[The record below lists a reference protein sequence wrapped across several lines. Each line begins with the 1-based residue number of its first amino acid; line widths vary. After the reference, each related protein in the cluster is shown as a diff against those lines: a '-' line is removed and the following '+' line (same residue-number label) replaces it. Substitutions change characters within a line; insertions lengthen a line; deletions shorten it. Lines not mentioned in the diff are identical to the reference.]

1 MDTNINTIPLKK
13 PYRDGMVHFILSNSY
28 TVFLF
33 AVVLGVIFDMIVPID
48 IFNTPI
54 YQYGGLILIMIGSI
68 LVYWA
73 QSSSYHSKV
82 EMKKDK
88 TERNFAKGPY
98 KYSRNPTHIGLTLL
112 TLGLGFVINS
122 LFSVI
127 FIIITSLVTKAIFLK
142 KEEDLLEEEYGQV
155 YTDYKKKVNSWL

>member
-1 MDTNINTIPLKK
+1 MDTNINTVPLKK
-13 PYRDGMVHFILSNSY
+13 PYRDGMIHFILSNSY
-28 TVFLF
+28 TIFLF

-127 FIIITSLVTKAIFLK
+127 FIIITSLITKAIFLK

>member
-1 MDTNINTIPLKK
+1 MDTNVNTIPLKK
-13 PYRDGMVHFILSNSY
+13 PYRNGMVHFILSNSY